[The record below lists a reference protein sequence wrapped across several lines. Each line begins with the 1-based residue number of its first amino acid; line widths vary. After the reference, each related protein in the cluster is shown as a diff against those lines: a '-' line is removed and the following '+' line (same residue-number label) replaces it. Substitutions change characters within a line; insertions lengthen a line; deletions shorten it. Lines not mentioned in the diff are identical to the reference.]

1 MSTNIDSLNIA
12 ISANANQ
19 AVASLDRLAKSLGA
33 LSSQLNGLKTINSK
47 SFSGLAS
54 AFGSFKNI
62 KTPDIT
68 GFVNSLSKLGGKNV
82 ERAIQNLPRLSN
94 QLNALLTTLSRSP
107 KVSKDVIQLITAIS
121 KLNVASAKTVN
132 SGSKL
137 TGLFNGMGKMLPRLK
152 LNIGSL
158 ASVFGTLYAN
168 FFFLKRG
175 AERLWKAIKLSMDYI
190 EDYNY
195 FNVTWDKVASE
206 WQQDFERFGYEN
218 ADAYAE
224 SFTDRLNQTNE
235 KLTGLRL
242 NENGIVESTEAK
254 SLGLDISLLT
264 QYQASLGAVTN
275 SLGLTGEASVQTAM
289 ALSNLAG
296 DMSSLKNID
305 LETVMTNFQSGLI
318 GQSRALY
325 KYGIDIT
332 NATLQQYAYKY
343 GIEKSLVTMTQAE
356 KMQLRLL
363 AILDQSKVAYGD
375 LANTIEAPSNQL
387 RVLKANVQNLAR
399 TIGGLFI
406 PIISRV
412 LPYINGFVNAL
423 QRLITMFAGLVG
435 IKIDFEQ
442 FSEGYLPDDSYGDE
456 LEDVEDGYD
465 KATKSA
471 EKYKK
476 TILGIDEI
484 HKLNSES
491 DVGAGSGAFGGGGA
505 IDLTKEIMD
514 AVGEYQKVFDQ
525 AFDNM
530 EDKIQRISDLI
541 VESFKTKNFF
551 GLGKKISD
559 AITKEL
565 NGIDWKRVYSGA
577 KQVGSGFAQFLNGLF
592 QPETFYSV
600 VKTIANSLNTVIA
613 TFFAFADVFD
623 WSQFGN
629 SIANGIN
636 AVFQNFD
643 FAQLAKNLN
652 TWVDGIEKL
661 IISLIKNIDW
671 KSVMK
676 GIGDLVLNLELDTIV
691 AIALAL
697 AIKTGVAGGLISFT
711 SNALIGAI
719 KSAVLS
725 AFGATTMA
733 EVGQVIATGL
743 MGSAGLI
750 LPITAMFAVTVG
762 FAEREFKYQTDEDFR
777 AKMNERMAKWFGEE
791 HVEFYSKV
799 HPMFYTDQSTWAG
812 QMFNVEIPEALA
824 KVKEELPKMF
834 EDIRDYAIEWW
845 EKKPILTKLSV
856 KAESFKK
863 YMQDRWQET
872 VDWWKNKTP
881 LTDIKAKVENF
892 KNSVKEKWDSVKQYW
907 RDKGGLSSITAAVS
921 NFKYF
926 VKEKWDVAK
935 QYWKDKGGLSS
946 ITTTVSSIKDK
957 LKEAWEN
964 AKKWFKYNAKLKF
977 EITWVK
983 DNLGKVKT
991 FISNNLFGGK
1001 GWPTIS
1007 LFASGGFPS
1016 VGELFVANEAGPEMV
1031 GRMGSRS
1038 AVANTYQITEGI
1050 SNAVY
1055 PAVFNAMMRAFSMS
1069 SSGNGG
1075 NVEFVLNIEGR
1086 EVARAVNNYNK
1097 LNNQMYDVEPRFI

>member
-94 QLNALLTTLSRSP
+94 QLNELLTTLSRSP

-254 SLGLDISLLT
+254 SLGLDISLIT

-375 LANTIEAPSNQL
+375 LANTIEAPSNQF

-491 DVGAGSGAFGGGGA
+491 TGGSGAGAFGGGGA

-541 VESFKTKNFF
+541 VESFETKNFF
-551 GLGKKISD
+551 GLGKTISD
-559 AITKEL
+559 SITEAL
-565 NGIDWKRVYSGA
+565 NGIDWERVYGGA

-592 QPETFYSV
+592 QPETFYAV
-600 VKTIANSLNTVIA
+600 GKTIANSLNTAIKAVFSFGK
-613 TFFAFADVFD
+613 TFD
-623 WSQFGN
+623 WENLGN
-629 SIANGIN
+629 SIASGIN
-636 AVFQNFD
+636 GFFENFD
-643 FAQLAKNLN
+643 FTQLAEGLN
-652 TWVDGIEKL
+652 TFVKGIETA
-661 IISLIKNIDW
+661 IATAIKNIKWGELLKNVANFVLTLDVETVALLSLGVMLKSGLLGKGAKLTAGAIGNAIKNQIV
-671 KSVMK
+671 KSV
-676 GIGDLVLNLELDTIV
+676 
-691 AIALAL
+691 
-697 AIKTGVAGGLISFT
+697 
-711 SNALIGAI
+711 GA
-719 KSAVLS
+719 SSWGNV
-725 AFGATTMA
+725 GATIGKSILGLGA
-733 EVGQVIATGL
+733 GVLVPVG
-743 MGSAGLI
+743 I
-750 LPITAMFAVTVG
+750 LLSFSVVSTAFAW
-762 FAEREFKYQTDEDFR
+762 KYQNDKEFQKEIDD
-777 AKMNERMAKWFGEE
+777 KISKSPLK
-791 HVEFYSKV
+791 HVETNLDYGSYFD
-799 HPMFYTDQSTWAG
+799 M
-812 QMFNVEIPEALA
+812 EEALA
-824 KVKEELPKMF
+824 KQVERKNKRGEFVLKVKAGV
-834 EDIRDYAIEWW
+834 EDSRGQLIEIRDNYLQQWNQL
-845 EKKPILTKLSV
+845 KG
-856 KAESFKK
+856 
-863 YMQDRWQET
+863 
-872 VDWWKNKTP
+872 
-881 LTDIKAKVENF
+881 KVLGF
-892 KNSVKEKWDSVKQYW
+892 T
-907 RDKGGLSSITAAVS
+907 SSISTKAQTLRDNMKNAWNGLTGKAL
-921 NFKYF
+921 NF
-926 VKEKWDVAK
+926 
-935 QYWKDKGGLSS
+935 
-946 ITTTVSSIKDK
+946 VSSISTTAKSLRDTMK
-957 LKEAWEN
+957 NAWSNLGSRALSFTASISTTAKSLFKSFKNAWDYAKERLTFGLKIP
-964 AKKWFKYNAKLKF
+964 KF
-977 EITWVK
+977 EITFNKNGVGNKFWK
-983 DNLGKVKT
+983 AFGFEGTPNIKVKYYA
-991 FISNNLFGGK
+991 G
-1001 GWPTIS
+1001 
-1007 LFASGGFPS
+1007 GGFPN

-1038 AVANTYQITEGI
+1038 AVANTDQITEGI

-1097 LNNQMYDVEPRFI
+1097 LNNQMYDVEPRFV